1 MFCRLILLAALV
13 SVLSTTGRSQDSQ
26 SQSLGD
32 LARQLRSQ
40 KGSAQPK
47 TVITN
52 DDLPSASAGT
62 ILGLQSPVDLANS
75 TKPGTDSSPLASLT
89 QWESV
94 VKQIDS
100 IDRATLLKLVL
111 HGANP
116 DFPGHGNW
124 EERLFTAK
132 QTYVSQGQELT
143 QRARQLLAEA
153 HALKSAQAN
162 ADDPR
167 VKELGESLK
176 ELVRE
181 SVRADAAFQAVILEG
196 RDLAHQAPGA
206 LGPSRR

>member
-1 MFCRLILLAALV
+1 MFPRLIILAALV
-13 SVLSTTGRSQDSQ
+13 SVLSTPGHSQD

-32 LARQLRSQ
+32 LARQLQSQ
-40 KGSAQPK
+40 KSAAQPK
-47 TVITN
+47 RVITN
-52 DDLPSASAGT
+52 DDLPSASTVT
-62 ILGLQSPVDLANS
+62 ILGLEKPVDPASS
-75 TKPGTDSSPLASLT
+75 TKPGTDSSPLASLA

-100 IDRATLLKLVL
+100 MDRATLLKLAL

-132 QTYVSQGQELT
+132 QTYVSEGLEHI
-143 QRARQLLAEA
+143 QRAKQLLTLA

-176 ELVRE
+176 GLVRE
-181 SVRADAAFQAVILEG
+181 SVRSDAAFQAVILEG
-196 RDLAHQAPGA
+196 RDLAHQAP
-206 LGPSRR
+206 PH

>member
-1 MFCRLILLAALV
+1 MVPKLMMLAALV
-13 SVLSTTGRSQDSQ
+13 SVLSTPGRSQD

-32 LARQLRSQ
+32 LARQIRSQ
-40 KGSAQPK
+40 KNTTQPK

-52 DDLPSASAGT
+52 DDLPSSASAGT
-62 ILGLQSPVDLANS
+62 ILGLEKPAADLTSS
-75 TKPGTDSSPLASLT
+75 TKAGTDSSPLASLS

-100 IDRATLLKLVL
+100 MDRATLLKLAL

-124 EERLFTAK
+124 ENRLFTAK
-132 QTYVSQGQELT
+132 QTYVSQGLELI
-143 QRARQLLAEA
+143 QRAKQLWASA
-153 HALKSAQAN
+153 QALKSAQAN

-167 VKELGESLK
+167 VKELGENLK
-176 ELVRE
+176 GLVRE

-196 RDLAHQAPGA
+196 RDLAHQAPA
-206 LGPSRR
+206 Q

>member
-1 MFCRLILLAALV
+1 MFPRLIMLTALV
-13 SVLSTTGRSQDSQ
+13 SVLSTPGRSQDSQ
-26 SQSLGD
+26 SQSLGV

-40 KGSAQPK
+40 KSTAQPK

-52 DDLPSASAGT
+52 DDLPSASAST
-62 ILGLQSPVDLANS
+62 VLGLKNPVDLASS
-75 TKPGTDSSPLASLT
+75 TKAETDSSPLASLA

-100 IDRATLLKLVL
+100 IDRATLLKLAL

-124 EERLFTAK
+124 EEKLFIAK
-132 QTYVSQGQELT
+132 QTYVSQGRELI

-167 VKELGESLK
+167 VKELDENLK
-176 ELVRE
+176 GLVRE
-181 SVRADAAFQAVILEG
+181 SVRADVAFRAVIMEG
-196 RDLAHQAPGA
+196 RDLAQQDLAH
-206 LGPSRR
+206 